1 MTTVLYCLLGT
12 VYKIMGLKAEQIEDG
27 ALKVMV
33 TPKQR
38 KFLKKSRN
46 KKIRKTKIENEPLP
60 KKYDGWAV

>member
-1 MTTVLYCLLGT
+1 
-12 VYKIMGLKAEQIEDG
+12 MGLKAEQIEDG
-27 ALKVMV
+27 ALKAMV

>member
-1 MTTVLYCLLGT
+1 
-12 VYKIMGLKAEQIEDG
+12 MGLKAEQIDDG
-27 ALKVMV
+27 VMKVMV

-46 KKIRKTKIENEPLP
+46 KKIRRTEIEKEPLP